1 MRYQRLPEGGRQQ
14 TLRAVLSLSLDALNQ
29 ETALERLGWSGFF
42 AAQAANY
49 PLLIPARVSRPDLNR
64 YHLISADG
72 PLVGILPGRA
82 RGSGQTKA
90 DLPTVGDWVLVSP
103 IEEEPANNNAAATVM
118 IDVMLNRSSK
128 FSRKE
133 AGERYDE
140 QVVAANI
147 DTVFLV
153 TGLDDNFN
161 TKRIERYLLLAW
173 TSGANPV
180 IVLSKADLCRNL
192 DAKLL
197 AVENIAMNTPIHTVS
212 ATTGLGMET
221 LRSYVTLGRTVALL
235 GSSGVGKSTITNYL
249 LGHDYFSTGAVRE
262 GDSRGRHTTTF
273 RELCQLTS
281 GGMLIDT
288 PGMREIQIWA
298 DEETLA
304 ASFQDIMGLA
314 ADCRFNDCLHQSEP
328 NCAVNGAIQAGN
340 LLQARLDTY
349 IKFKAELATL
359 TARNANQNRR
369 SKRPGKK

>member
-173 TSGANPV
+173 TS
-180 IVLSKADLCRNL
+180 
-192 DAKLL
+192 
-197 AVENIAMNTPIHTVS
+197 
-212 ATTGLGMET
+212 
-221 LRSYVTLGRTVALL
+221 
-235 GSSGVGKSTITNYL
+235 
-249 LGHDYFSTGAVRE
+249 
-262 GDSRGRHTTTF
+262 
-273 RELCQLTS
+273 
-281 GGMLIDT
+281 
-288 PGMREIQIWA
+288 
-298 DEETLA
+298 
-304 ASFQDIMGLA
+304 
-314 ADCRFNDCLHQSEP
+314 
-328 NCAVNGAIQAGN
+328 
-340 LLQARLDTY
+340 
-349 IKFKAELATL
+349 
-359 TARNANQNRR
+359 
-369 SKRPGKK
+369 